1 MEENYKLSKWLN
13 DEMTAEE
20 LSEFQADKDFAIF
33 EKIKKYSSE
42 LETPAFDE
50 QKMLSKIV
58 TSAKKEVKIIP
69 LFKNW
74 MVRVAA
80 ILLIGMGLLFTFR
93 NVASSTE
100 LADNGVQ
107 NTFSLPDNS
116 EVVLNSGS
124 EIQYKKWNW
133 DNNRS
138 LNLEGE
144 AFFKVAKGKKF
155 EVNTP
160 QGKVTVLGTQFN
172 VKQRGNYFDV
182 SCYEGKVKVNFGNN
196 EFILTKGMSVAVRDG
211 KTIPIPPKNT
221 LKPEWLEQEMVFYQE
236 SLPSIVAEFERHFN
250 IELELNTT
258 GNGQLF
264 TGTIPAK
271 NSDTALQIL
280 CTTYHL
286 KPTKVTK
293 TKIIL
298 ENN

>member
-13 DEMTAEE
+13 DEMSAEE
-20 LSEFQADKDFAIF
+20 LSEFQADKDFVIF

-58 TSAKKEVKIIP
+58 TSPKKEVKIISIY
-69 LFKNW
+69 KNW
-74 MVRVAA
+74 ALKIAA
-80 ILLIGMGLLFTFR
+80 IFVISIGLFLGAR
-93 NVASSTE
+93 NFASYTE
-100 LADNGVQ
+100 YASNGTQ

-155 EVNTP
+155 EVNTTV
-160 QGKVTVLGTQFN
+160 GKVTVLGTQFN

-211 KTIPIPPKNT
+211 KTIPIPAKNT
-221 LKPEWLEQEMVFYQE
+221 LKPEWLEQEMVFHQE

-250 IELELNTT
+250 IELELNAT

-298 ENN
+298 END

>member
-13 DEMTAEE
+13 DEMTTEE

-58 TSAKKEVKIIP
+58 TSPKKEVKIIP

-100 LADNGVQ
+100 FTDYGVQ

>member
-13 DEMTAEE
+13 DEMSAEE
-20 LSEFQADKDFAIF
+20 LSEFQADKDFVIF

-58 TSAKKEVKIIP
+58 TSPKKEVKIISIY
-69 LFKNW
+69 KNW
-74 MVRVAA
+74 ALKIAA
-80 ILLIGMGLLFTFR
+80 IFVISIGLFLGAR
-93 NVASSTE
+93 NFASYTE
-100 LADNGVQ
+100 YASNGTQ

-155 EVNTP
+155 EVNTTV
-160 QGKVTVLGTQFN
+160 GKVTVLGTQFN

-211 KTIPIPPKNT
+211 KTIPIPTKNT
-221 LKPEWLEQEMVFYQE
+221 LKPEWLEQEMVFHQE

-250 IELELNTT
+250 IELELNAT

-298 ENN
+298 END

>member
-20 LSEFQADKDFAIF
+20 LTEFQADKDFAIF

-42 LETPAFDE
+42 LQTPTFDE
-50 QKMLSKIV
+50 EKMLSKIV
-58 TSAKKEVKIIP
+58 ISPKKEVKTISLYKHWALRI
-69 LFKNW
+69 
-74 MVRVAA
+74 AA
-80 ILLIGMGLLFTFR
+80 IFVISIGIFFGAR
-93 NVASSTE
+93 NFASYTE
-100 LADNGVQ
+100 YADNGTQ
-107 NTFSLPDNS
+107 NTFLLPDNS
-116 EVVLNSGS
+116 EIVLNSAS

-138 LNLEGE
+138 LNLDGE

-155 EVNTP
+155 EVNTSH
-160 QGKVTVLGTQFN
+160 GKVTVLGTQFN

-182 SCYEGKVKVNFGNN
+182 SCYEGKVKVNFDTK
-196 EFILTKGMSVAVRDG
+196 EYILTKGMSVAFRDG
-211 KTIPIPPKNT
+211 KALDIPLKNNT
-221 LKPEWLEQEMVFYQE
+221 KPEWLTDEMVFYQE
-236 SLPSIVAEFERHFN
+236 SLPSIVAEFERQFN

>member
-13 DEMTAEE
+13 DEMSAEE
-20 LSEFQADKDFAIF
+20 LSEFQADKNFAIF

-50 QKMLSKIV
+50 QKLLSKIV
-58 TSAKKEVKIIP
+58 TSPKKEVKIIP

-80 ILLIGMGLLFTFR
+80 ILLIR

-100 LADNGVQ
+100 FTDYGVQ

-155 EVNTP
+155 EVNTTV
-160 QGKVTVLGTQFN
+160 GKVTVLGTQFN

>member
-58 TSAKKEVKIIP
+58 TSPKKEVKIIP

-93 NVASSTE
+93 NVASYTE
-100 LADNGVQ
+100 FADYGVQ

-155 EVNTP
+155 EVNTTV
-160 QGKVTVLGTQFN
+160 GKVTVLGTQFN

>member
-13 DEMTAEE
+13 DEMSAEE

-58 TSAKKEVKIIP
+58 TSPKKEVKIISIY
-69 LFKNW
+69 KNW
-74 MVRVAA
+74 ALKIAA
-80 ILLIGMGLLFTFR
+80 VFVISIGLFLGAR
-93 NVASSTE
+93 NFASYTE
-100 LADNGVQ
+100 YASNGTQ

-155 EVNTP
+155 EVNTTV
-160 QGKVTVLGTQFN
+160 GKVTVLGTQFN
-172 VKQRGNYFDV
+172 VKQRENYFDV

-196 EFILTKGMSVAVRDG
+196 
-211 KTIPIPPKNT
+211 
-221 LKPEWLEQEMVFYQE
+221 
-236 SLPSIVAEFERHFN
+236 
-250 IELELNTT
+250 
-258 GNGQLF
+258 
-264 TGTIPAK
+264 
-271 NSDTALQIL
+271 
-280 CTTYHL
+280 
-286 KPTKVTK
+286 
-293 TKIIL
+293 
-298 ENN
+298 

>member
-13 DEMTAEE
+13 DEMSAEE
-20 LSEFQADKDFAIF
+20 LSEFQADKNFAIF

-58 TSAKKEVKIIP
+58 TSPKKEVKIIP

-93 NVASSTE
+93 NVASYTE
-100 LADNGVQ
+100 FADYGVQ

>member
-13 DEMTAEE
+13 DEMSAEE

-58 TSAKKEVKIIP
+58 TSPKKEVKIIP

-100 LADNGVQ
+100 FADYGVQ

-155 EVNTP
+155 EVNTTV
-160 QGKVTVLGTQFN
+160 GKVTVLGTQFN

-211 KTIPIPPKNT
+211 KTIPIPTKNN
-221 LKPEWLEQEMVFYQE
+221 LKPEWLEQEMVFHQE

-250 IELELNTT
+250 IELELNAT

-298 ENN
+298 END

>member
-20 LSEFQADKDFAIF
+20 LTEFQADKDFAIF

-42 LETPAFDE
+42 LQTPTFDE
-50 QKMLSKIV
+50 EKMLSKIV
-58 TSAKKEVKIIP
+58 TSPKKEVKTISLYKHWALRI
-69 LFKNW
+69 
-74 MVRVAA
+74 AA
-80 ILLIGMGLLFTFR
+80 IFVISIGIFFGAR
-93 NVASSTE
+93 NFASYTE
-100 LADNGVQ
+100 YAGNGTQ
-107 NTFSLPDNS
+107 NTFLLPDNS
-116 EVVLNSGS
+116 EIVLNSAS

-138 LNLEGE
+138 LNLDGE

-155 EVNTP
+155 EVNTSH
-160 QGKVTVLGTQFN
+160 GKVTVLGTQFN
-172 VKQRGNYFDV
+172 VKQRENYFDV
-182 SCYEGKVKVNFGNN
+182 SCYEGKVKVNFDTK
-196 EFILTKGMSVAVRDG
+196 EYILTKGMSVAFRDG
-211 KTIPIPPKNT
+211 KALDIPLKNNT
-221 LKPEWLEQEMVFYQE
+221 KPEWLSDEMVFYQE
-236 SLPSIVAEFERHFN
+236 SLTSIVAEFERHFN

>member
-13 DEMTAEE
+13 DEMTTEE

-58 TSAKKEVKIIP
+58 TSPKKEVKIIP

-100 LADNGVQ
+100 LADYGVQ

>member
-13 DEMTAEE
+13 DEMTTEE

-58 TSAKKEVKIIP
+58 TSPKKEVKIIP

-100 LADNGVQ
+100 FTDYGVQ

-155 EVNTP
+155 EVNTTV
-160 QGKVTVLGTQFN
+160 GKVTVLGTQFN

>member
-1 MEENYKLSKWLN
+1 MKI
-13 DEMTAEE
+13 A
-20 LSEFQADKDFAIF
+20 AIF
-33 EKIKKYSSE
+33 VIS
-42 LETPAFDE
+42 
-50 QKMLSKIV
+50 IG
-58 TSAKKEVKIIP
+58 
-69 LFKNW
+69 LFLG
-74 MVRVAA
+74 A
-80 ILLIGMGLLFTFR
+80 R
-93 NVASSTE
+93 NFASYTE
-100 LADNGVQ
+100 YASNGTQ

-155 EVNTP
+155 EVNTTV
-160 QGKVTVLGTQFN
+160 GKVTVLGTQFN

-211 KTIPIPPKNT
+211 KTIPIPTKNT
-221 LKPEWLEQEMVFYQE
+221 LKPEWLEQEMVFHQE

-250 IELELNTT
+250 IELELNAT

-298 ENN
+298 END

>member
-13 DEMTAEE
+13 DEMTTEE

-58 TSAKKEVKIIP
+58 TSPKKEVKIIP

-93 NVASSTE
+93 NVASYTE
-100 LADNGVQ
+100 FADYGVQ

-155 EVNTP
+155 EVNTTV
-160 QGKVTVLGTQFN
+160 GKVTVLGTQFN

>member
-13 DEMTAEE
+13 DEMTTEE

-58 TSAKKEVKIIP
+58 TSPKKEVKIIP

-100 LADNGVQ
+100 FTDYGVQ

-155 EVNTP
+155 EVNTTV
-160 QGKVTVLGTQFN
+160 GKVTVLGTQFN

-286 KPTKVTK
+286 KPTKVSK

>member
-13 DEMTAEE
+13 DEMSAEE
-20 LSEFQADKDFAIF
+20 LSEFQADKNFAIF

-50 QKMLSKIV
+50 QKLLSKIV
-58 TSAKKEVKIIP
+58 TSPKKEVKTIS
-69 LFKNW
+69 LYKNW
-74 MVRVAA
+74 ALRIAA
-80 ILLIGMGLLFTFR
+80 VLLIGMGLLFTFR
-93 NVASSTE
+93 NVASYTE
-100 LADNGVQ
+100 FADYGVQ

-155 EVNTP
+155 EVNTTV
-160 QGKVTVLGTQFN
+160 GKVTVLGTQFN

>member
-13 DEMTAEE
+13 DEMSAEE
-20 LSEFQADKDFAIF
+20 LSEFQADKDFVIF

-58 TSAKKEVKIIP
+58 TYPKKEVKIISIY
-69 LFKNW
+69 KNW
-74 MVRVAA
+74 ALKIAA
-80 ILLIGMGLLFTFR
+80 IFVISIGLFLGAR
-93 NVASSTE
+93 NFASYTE
-100 LADNGVQ
+100 YASNGTQ

-155 EVNTP
+155 EVNTTV
-160 QGKVTVLGTQFN
+160 GKVTVLGTQFN

-211 KTIPIPPKNT
+211 KTIPIPAKNT
-221 LKPEWLEQEMVFYQE
+221 LKPEWLEQEMVFHQE

-250 IELELNTT
+250 IELELNAT

-298 ENN
+298 END

>member
-13 DEMTAEE
+13 DEMTTEE

-58 TSAKKEVKIIP
+58 TSPKKEVKIIP

-74 MVRVAA
+74 MVRIAA

-100 LADNGVQ
+100 FTDYGVQ

-155 EVNTP
+155 EVNTTV
-160 QGKVTVLGTQFN
+160 GKVTVLGTQFN

>member
-13 DEMTAEE
+13 DEMSAEE
-20 LSEFQADKDFAIF
+20 LSEFQADKNFAIF

-58 TSAKKEVKIIP
+58 TSPKKEVKIIP

-100 LADNGVQ
+100 FTDYGVQ

>member
-58 TSAKKEVKIIP
+58 TSPKKEVKIIP

-100 LADNGVQ
+100 IADYGVQ